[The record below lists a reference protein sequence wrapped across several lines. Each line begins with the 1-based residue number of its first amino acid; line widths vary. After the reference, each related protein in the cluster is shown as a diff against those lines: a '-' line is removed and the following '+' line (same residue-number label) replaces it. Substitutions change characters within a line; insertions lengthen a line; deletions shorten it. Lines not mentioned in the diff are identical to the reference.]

1 MRQSRHHLAKTGTHC
16 YAPQRV
22 GRIGKLLASLVVGGA
37 FLYLAFRDVRLDQ
50 LRQAFGH
57 LDLRWLLPAVAI
69 SLLIQVFR
77 AWRWQL
83 LLRPLAHVP
92 FGTLWVV
99 ASVAYMAINVL
110 PIRMGEVVRPWLL
123 SRRSHIRFSSVVGNL
138 IVEKTVDSAV
148 IVFYILLGL
157 LTTRNLPGWVRSGA
171 MVPALAFAA
180 LAVLVVLLWWRG
192 ERFVERWVTRI
203 LPARIGTRVVEI
215 AGSLVDGMRVLGDPR
230 LVQAV
235 FVVSLGLWFL
245 PILSS
250 WVMIQ
255 AFDIEAP
262 FNAAL
267 AVFIL
272 IGFGTALPQLPGM
285 VGTYQ
290 LACVWA
296 LGLFGVPQA
305 EALAYGIV
313 LNAVQLATLVA
324 QGLVALPL
332 AGVSVGDLLRAQPA
346 ETGTPAE
353 RAGAGC
359 S

>member
-1 MRQSRHHLAKTGTHC
+1 
-16 YAPQRV
+16 V
-22 GRIGKLLASLVVGGA
+22 GRIGKLLASLVVGGL

-50 LRQAFGH
+50 LRDAFAQ
-57 LDLRWLLPAVAI
+57 LDPRWLVPAVAI

-83 LLRPLAHVP
+83 ELRPLGHVP

-99 ASVAYMAINVL
+99 VSVAYMAINVL
-110 PIRMGEVVRPWLL
+110 PVRMGEVVRPWLL
-123 SRRSHIRFSSVVGNL
+123 SRRSHVTFSNVVGNL
-138 IVEKTVDSAV
+138 IIEKTFDSAV

-157 LTTRNLPGWVRSGA
+157 LTTPSLPVWVRRGA
-171 MVPALAFAA
+171 IVPAVGFAA
-180 LAVLVVLLWWRG
+180 LAVVVVLLWWRG
-192 ERFVERWVTRI
+192 ERFVER
-203 LPARIGTRVVEI
+203 RVVRWLPSGVGGRVVGI
-215 AGSLVDGMRVLGDPR
+215 ARSVVDGMRVLGDPR
-230 LVQAV
+230 LVVVV
-235 FVVSLGLWFL
+235 FLVSLALWFL

-255 AFDIEAP
+255 AFHLDAP

-296 LGLFGVPQA
+296 LGLFGVPQPQ
-305 EALAYGIV
+305 ALAYGIV
-313 LNAVQLATLVA
+313 LNAVQLGTLVA

-332 AGVSVGDLLRAQPA
+332 AGVSLRDLIEARPDDASVAPRGQ
-346 ETGTPAE
+346 
-353 RAGAGC
+353 AGESGC
-359 S
+359 R

>member
-1 MRQSRHHLAKTGTHC
+1 
-16 YAPQRV
+16 V
-22 GRIGKLLASLVVGGA
+22 GRIGKLLASLAVGGL

-50 LRQAFGH
+50 LRAAFGQ
-57 LDLRWLLPAVAI
+57 LDARWLVPAVAI
-69 SLLIQVFR
+69 SLLIQIVR

-83 LLRPLAHVP
+83 ELRPLAHVP

-110 PIRMGEVVRPWLL
+110 PVRMGEVVRPWLL
-123 SRRSHIRFSSVVGNL
+123 SRRSQVTFSNVVGNL
-138 IVEKTVDSAV
+138 IIEKTFDSAV
-148 IVFYILLGL
+148 IVFFILLGL
-157 LTTRNLPGWVRSGA
+157 LTTPNLPAWVRRGA
-171 MVPALAFAA
+171 VVPAAGFVA
-180 LAVLVVLLWWRG
+180 LAVVVVLLWWRG
-192 ERFVERWVTRI
+192 ERFVERWVVRW
-203 LPARIGTRVVEI
+203 LPARVGARLVGV
-215 AGSLVDGMRVLGDPR
+215 ARSLVDGMRVLGVPR
-230 LVQAV
+230 LVVAV
-235 FVVSLGLWFL
+235 FLVSVGLWFL

-255 AFDIEAP
+255 AFHLDAP

-296 LGLFGVPQA
+296 LGLFGVPQPQ
-305 EALAYGIV
+305 ALAYGIV
-313 LNAVQLATLVA
+313 LNAVQLGTLVA

-332 AGVSVGDLLRAQPA
+332 AGVSLRDILHARSDDGPLAAEPRGEAGD
-346 ETGTPAE
+346 
-353 RAGAGC
+353 AGC
-359 S
+359 R

>member
-1 MRQSRHHLAKTGTHC
+1 
-16 YAPQRV
+16 V
-22 GRIGKLLASLVVGGA
+22 GRIGKLLASVVVGGV
-37 FLYLAFRDVRLDQ
+37 FLYLAFRNVRAEELRHALAQLDVR
-50 LRQAFGH
+50 
-57 LDLRWLLPAVAI
+57 WLVPAVAL
-69 SLLIQVFR
+69 SLLIQIFR

-83 LLRPLAHVP
+83 ELRPLARVP
-92 FGTLWVV
+92 FATLWVV
-99 ASVAYMAINVL
+99 ASVAYMAINLL

-123 SRRSHIRFSSVVGNL
+123 SRRAPVSFSNVVGNL
-138 IVEKTVDSAV
+138 IIEKTFDSAV

-157 LTTRNLPGWVRSGA
+157 LTTRNLPAWVRSGA
-171 MVPALAFAA
+171 IVPAVGFVA

-192 ERFVERWVTRI
+192 ERFVERWLVRW
-203 LPARIGTRVVEI
+203 LPERLGGRVLAVAR
-215 AGSLVDGMRVLGDPR
+215 SLVDGMRVLGDAR
-230 LVQAV
+230 LVLAV
-235 FVVSLGLWFL
+235 FAVSLALWFI

-255 AFDIEAP
+255 AFHLDVP

-305 EALAYGIV
+305 DALAYGIV
-313 LNAVQLATLVA
+313 LNAVQLSTLVA

-332 AGVSVGDLLRAQPA
+332 AGVSVGDLLRARPDEAAMRA
-346 ETGTPAE
+346 EA
-353 RAGAGC
+353 

>member
-1 MRQSRHHLAKTGTHC
+1 
-16 YAPQRV
+16 V
-22 GRIGKLLASLVVGGA
+22 GRIGKLLVSLVVGGV
-37 FLYLAFRDVRLDQ
+37 FLYLAVRNVRIEELRAAFAHLDVR
-50 LRQAFGH
+50 
-57 LDLRWLLPAVAI
+57 WLVPAVAL

-83 LLRPLAHVP
+83 ELRPLAAVP
-92 FGTLWVV
+92 FATLWVV
-99 ASVAYMAINVL
+99 ASVAYMAINLL
-110 PIRMGEVVRPWLL
+110 PVRMGEVVRPWLL
-123 SRRSHIRFSSVVGNL
+123 SRRTSVSFSNVVGNL
-138 IVEKTVDSAV
+138 IIEKTFDSAV

-157 LTTRNLPGWVRSGA
+157 LTTENLPHWVRTGA
-171 MVPALAFAA
+171 IVPAVAFVA
-180 LAVLVVLLWWRG
+180 LATLVVLLWWRG
-192 ERFVERWVTRI
+192 EQFVERRLVRWFPER
-203 LPARIGTRVVEI
+203 LGARVLGVAR
-215 AGSLVDGMRVLGDPR
+215 SLVDGMRVLGDPW
-230 LVQAV
+230 LVLAV
-235 FVVSLGLWFL
+235 FVVSLTLWFL

-255 AFDIEAP
+255 AFHIDAP

-305 EALAYGIV
+305 QALAYGIV

-332 AGVSVGDLLRAQPA
+332 AGVSFRDLLRARPD
-346 ETGTPAE
+346 EPG
-353 RAGAGC
+353 R

>member
-1 MRQSRHHLAKTGTHC
+1 
-16 YAPQRV
+16 V
-22 GRIGKLLASLVVGGA
+22 GRIGKLLASLAVGGL
-37 FLYLAFRDVRLDQ
+37 FLYLAFRDVRVDE
-50 LRQAFGH
+50 LRDAFGH
-57 LDLRWLLPAVAI
+57 LDVRWLVPAVAI

-83 LLRPLAHVP
+83 VLRPLGHIP

-99 ASVAYMAINVL
+99 ISVAYMAINLL
-110 PIRMGEVVRPWLL
+110 PARMGEVVRPWLL
-123 SRRSHIRFSSVVGNL
+123 SRRSHVTFSNVVGNL
-138 IVEKTVDSAV
+138 IIEKTFDSAV
-148 IVFYILLGL
+148 IVVYILLGL
-157 LTTRNLPGWVRSGA
+157 LTTPGLPIWVRRGA
-171 MVPALAFAA
+171 MVPAAGFAVM
-180 LAVLVVLLWWRG
+180 AVLVVLLWWRG
-192 ERFVERWVTRI
+192 EQFVEGHVARW
-203 LPARIGTRVVEI
+203 LPRRVGPRVVGI
-215 AGSLVDGMRVLGDPR
+215 ARSLVDGMRVLGDPR
-230 LVQAV
+230 LAV
-235 FVVSLGLWFL
+235 VVFLVSLLLWFL

-255 AFDIEAP
+255 AFHIDAP

-296 LGLFGVPQA
+296 LGLFGVPRPQ
-305 EALAYGIV
+305 ALAYGIV

-332 AGVSVGDLLRAQPA
+332 AGVSLRDLVRARSDD
-346 ETGTPAE
+346 TPATPH
-353 RAGAGC
+353 GQTGMSGC